1 MCGLADDRE
10 KVWEAGLAFGSRSV
24 VSKLV
29 CNWNH
34 PPGIQTHPTHCIV
47 ISLLAARALDGLT
60 HSPGGFQHAVDPG
73 IPGRRSSMHTQTPPF
88 SPQAHASSLRGSRR
102 LLGWGRPAQ
111 HDLFLRRQCL
121 RKGFRAL
128 AKCPLAFKIPLP
140 PTP

>member
-34 PPGIQTHPTHCIV
+34 PPGIQTYPTHCIV
-47 ISLLAARALDGLT
+47 ISLLAARALDVLN
-60 HSPGGFQHAVDPG
+60 HSPGGFQHAVNPG

-88 SPQAHASSLRGSRR
+88 PPQAHASSLRGSRR

-111 HDLFLRRQCL
+111 HDRFLRRQYL
-121 RKGFRAL
+121 RKGFQGPG
-128 AKCPLAFKIPLP
+128 KVPSGF
-140 PTP
+140 